1 MTYWDVF
8 DPLSFMKKGYVMR
21 SVIDLQ
27 KKLFPDV
34 LAIMQ
39 RRYGILQFV
48 KTMGP
53 LGRRTLAENM
63 NLAERVVRGEID
75 FLQNQGLIYITT
87 KGVQITEEGL
97 EVHEQLEAFMLE
109 ASEIGV
115 LEQRVRE
122 TLGIDNCIVVP
133 GNSDTQDWV
142 KQEMGKR
149 CAQLL
154 EGMLHP
160 NYTVAVT
167 GGTTMAAL
175 AAAMPPIHTAENVMF
190 VPARGGI
197 GEQVENEANTICAA
211 MAKRARSQYRLLYVP
226 DPIGEESYQ
235 TIIEEPSVKEV
246 LSIINRS
253 NVVIHGIGD
262 AMTMAKRRRT
272 PAPLVAKIKSGVAVS
287 EAFGYYFDAEG
298 NVVHR
303 VRTVGLQLE
312 DLDKAEHVIAIAG
325 GASKARAIA
334 SYFKLGQNNILVTD
348 EAAANQLIKGY

>member
-1 MTYWDVF
+1 
-8 DPLSFMKKGYVMR
+8 
-21 SVIDLQ
+21 
-27 KKLFPDV
+27 
-34 LAIMQ
+34 
-39 RRYGILQFV
+39 
-48 KTMGP
+48 
-53 LGRRTLAENM
+53 
-63 NLAERVVRGEID
+63 
-75 FLQNQGLIYITT
+75 
-87 KGVQITEEGL
+87 
-97 EVHEQLEAFMLE
+97 
-109 ASEIGV
+109 
-115 LEQRVRE
+115 
-122 TLGIDNCIVVP
+122 
-133 GNSDTQDWV
+133 
-142 KQEMGKR
+142 
-149 CAQLL
+149 
-154 EGMLHP
+154 
-160 NYTVAVT
+160 
-167 GGTTMAAL
+167 MAAL

-272 PAPLVAKIKSGVAVS
+272 PAPLVAKIQSGVAVS

-348 EAAANQLIKGY
+348 EAAANQLIKDHQTL